1 MGVSLGGE
9 DETTYSLESAGFD
22 IGSGSGG
29 GGSRL
34 SEGGW
39 NGSAHIS
46 VHSAGSGG
54 VDSGLSGLGAALDAE
69 LELSGSRLSSLSSL
83 GKSTPSVDEIASSFA
98 SLDAFTSSEGV
109 DAFAS
114 SEGSSGTNFQ
124 H

>member
-39 NGSAHIS
+39 NGSAHSS
-46 VHSAGSGG
+46 VHSAG
-54 VDSGLSGLGAALDAE
+54 SGLSGLGAALDAE